1 MVYITSNRGVPA
13 YGIKTFLLD
22 SKSDVEKLP
31 TQGLTPGSKAF
42 VTEDSSYYILNTAR
56 KWVKT
61 TAPGSGGGG
70 GSDSGEIIYTGGD
83 ISEDYSTDPDVNY
96 DGEEIN
102 G

>member
-42 VTEDSSYYILNTAR
+42 VTEDSSYYILNTSR

-61 TAPGSGGGG
+61 TVSGSGGG
-70 GSDSGEIIYTGGD
+70 GSDSGEIVYTGGD
-83 ISEDYSTDPDVNY
+83 ISEDSSTDPDVSY

>member
-1 MVYITSNRGVPA
+1 MIYITSNRGVPA

-56 KWVKT
+56 KWVKAA
-61 TAPGSGGGG
+61 TAGTGGGG
-70 GSDSGEIIYTGGD
+70 TGSDEVIYEGGD
-83 ISEDYSTDPDVNY
+83 ITGDDSNPEVDYEG
-96 DGEEIN
+96 GEIE
-102 G
+102 